1 MLAKYVEAHGDENIF
16 DLSENAFGDLVTDP
30 DVVAAFAEK
39 AKETVAKLPQPME
52 AAARI
57 SKGGW
62 GLEDEESLGA
72 LSVDDFVA
80 EFKRAKGKERRAFIF
95 GSLQFAKIAN
105 ASERQRRI
113 ADNAKA
119 ALVKIGQESPL
130 NASRLVAYGIKIDK
144 PAAAA
149 VVES

>member
-1 MLAKYVEAHGDENIF
+1 MNSL
-16 DLSENAFGDLVTDP
+16 
-30 DVVAAFAEK
+30 
-39 AKETVAKLPQPME
+39 QQQ
-52 AAARI
+52 ARF
-57 SKGGW
+57 
-62 GLEDEESLGA
+62 
-72 LSVDDFVA
+72 DDFVA

-95 GSLQFAKIAN
+95 GSLQFAKIGN

-119 ALVKIGQESPL
+119 ALVKIGQESSL

-149 VVES
+149 VVET